1 MAQPVEGSSEDIQ
14 QDYAKNTATAAEI
27 QKGVAQGIIKPTPT
41 QEQQQEHGQYTT
53 ITPGKPVE
61 LPFGLTVSTQKP
73 ITGLGKQGL
82 MPGMTANQQLA
93 AADARAEVNKNHQNW
108 QMNASLGSTLQKAPY
123 LVNHP
128 ELLWAIVHNQDLHG
142 MVNPQDLAGI
152 LKAKSLYDAAM
163 KSYAHQT
170 YFDFEQS
177 QLPSAHLLPGLME
190 HVGGSI
196 QDIIKSIPGG
206 TTFEKDVA
214 LPVMG
219 AAGSVLGSHPLSWAQ
234 GLDEKAKKQVDGLGP
249 AAIGPSNILGG
260 IDSVLGMLNG
270 LFSEPSHFYRYY
282 ETVKQLH
289 GEDAAL
295 AATMPMILGA
305 GAGAAVGLAAGA
317 TPGAEEAAPELVGVA
332 ADVGATAADAA
343 GATSQASAIAK
354 AIQEMKDAAAA
365 VKAAKENFSSQ
376 IEQSAAYERFLKA
389 KMAVEKFA
397 APITRV
403 TKPVTDVTGKV
414 INKYSIGGAELGGQL
429 GGQIVY
435 PDIWKATQ
443 DGTKWAK
450 EHPNLA
456 PTFGQAILGRHNF
469 ASGVVDFLMSVGG
482 QDPLGAAG
490 SFIGQAKSAEGL
502 GGIFNSMWSG
512 TAFSNVDKAYEQ
524 YGGVKRS
531 LDAIVENIDSPTMIA
546 RIDPRLNDVAGILS
560 KAKVVDAAG
569 EVDKAATLENVKDA
583 FKQLSAVDEIFT
595 TGKLPM
601 SSAMVLRARMMD
613 TKAKGL
619 FKFMP
624 SFAKFSGHRDE
635 WGVSNDHFTLGDVGV
650 LPALNNGLRHLGFNR
665 EIADAVTDH
674 LYKTKDLGEWMNVY
688 RTVVKGKYQI
698 EAVKTLAGA
707 RAAAKLAPSDFQ
719 GFFEENRLDAFLQEL
734 DPSLNEAIDKATT
747 EVMGYGGVNADGQ
760 YLQVGRSDLSSVGR
774 AGEEGIRSYRAGV
787 YQDDLGRIR
796 LPNYTTF
803 NKALHDLVDHL
814 HNNVVKE
821 LDVPLRVALGDRYA
835 EFATAAAQGYTGT
848 NTAFMQGSDFAD
860 EIFAKAILE
869 HEDNLKASDA
879 AVAEAQARV
888 NAGKASELDRRIA
901 RNAINRRQ
909 PLATNRNKG
918 AYEGVVKRMVAEMS
932 LRNEISDQEASD
944 ILAFMRQMGEWM
956 FDGVVLRISH
966 KDFGKLGAYDFTNK
980 MIQIYRNGLKNPAGI
995 QRTMIHEMFHHLS
1008 TYLPDE
1014 YLTGL
1019 HRELQAARSDYIRQ
1033 GNLERVVKM
1042 AKEYGILADEPV
1054 VGKAEKDITKAEYV
1068 QRLLIDQADR
1078 KTAHIQPDDIDWAM
1092 VPMTSA
1098 QYRLTSID
1106 EWFAESMYDR
1116 AAKRL
1121 DVHPLVELGHRIM
1134 QAIFAGINRVTGY
1147 KAGET
1152 AFRNFWLK
1160 RFEGPSVPNTLENR
1174 MLGFDPDIAATVA
1187 RGKSDITGDELAPV
1201 YSAGQKSMKMDRL
1214 MESMNYYIDKGQ
1226 GLTMRGVYAVNS
1238 VVNDHIFKPLALATG
1253 GWATR
1258 VSASEGLLNAMR
1270 QGPINMSLSHLAQA
1284 GARHERA
1291 VQYWGAELNRRGVM
1305 DMAARINYVIGTKVF
1320 RMSDNNMR
1328 WMSSE
1333 DEMGAFIATL
1343 HGVMA
1348 GVESSILKGL
1358 GKQEFMDA
1366 AIKSLYLNQGHIAP
1380 QMLEGGHSMVND
1392 TSIPTKGSV
1401 IGQDTSAKDEK
1412 PVAAFFHRDRALDGA
1427 YYSKR
1432 VRISNDTHR
1441 AFDPAED
1448 GFVTRRM
1455 LFANKIGRDPA
1466 MRAALP
1472 PMYNAYDAAL
1482 KGGATRA
1489 EAWAEAEKV
1498 GVKAHYDFMQ
1508 SLPEATRKI
1517 FVRQDGWTPTDA
1529 QWLAEHPGLSPE
1541 EAHSQVAIDGL
1552 KQLIVGP
1559 EHVEHLGG
1567 QYHDT
1572 KLFSDLANRRV
1583 ANKTW
1588 KQFADTYH
1596 ADDTGQ
1602 GFPTG
1607 YFSPIVGGASDPL
1620 NGNKFSNLFVHFG
1633 EAVNEKMTGNI
1644 VTRLSRE
1651 PVFIVDFARELKLLD
1666 GKVAA
1671 GILTQEQAD
1680 TMALAR
1686 ASQTM
1691 IRFVHNPYDKLKF
1704 EYGMRI
1710 FAPFYFAQNQAW
1722 RRMARLGAVDI
1733 GAFERYI
1740 KTISQVLN
1748 YSYAAGQSQG
1758 GYPTVPVPGSA
1769 WLVGFVTKFLTGTAV
1784 PIGIN
1789 LSLDSAQ
1796 SILPISPQDS
1806 ADPTNAL
1813 TSPSA
1818 LLHSL
1823 IPRSGPTVNLPLK
1836 YLFGMLPLS
1845 PAVVQSIDD
1854 AVIGQAGES
1863 SSMLQDLLPNSF
1875 IDHLLQTSAGALG
1888 AAWGKNGN
1896 NILKGQAFVSSYIT
1910 ASNETWRYIVE
1921 QKIQSFK
1928 DAVEAQHP
1936 KWDTA
1941 SVNTLALIQ
1950 FANYYDPRKNG
1961 KAYNRLSD
1969 LMNEVNQATY
1979 MRAYIRSGLGFF
1991 TPLSSEMGRANAKVE
2006 QQYQNLVSKLK
2017 GDWIAAQQQWVAE
2030 DASRLPYTILTTT
2043 SQTSR
2048 AQGISW
2054 PETHNALEWMQHND
2068 GLVNSYPAASR
2079 FLMPLN
2085 TLQSSTNPY
2094 YSIGALY
2101 QLQNDLRQRRVPE
2114 EMQQQIDISIG
2125 NNEYYNIILPYYT
2138 AQAGGNSYEGYKQAE
2153 KWAQTS
2159 GLSQNPDWYKAHMD
2173 KTGGTNRTLVLQQIA
2188 QMLNDPKAKRQPLYK
2203 PLSEVYSVFQDFANN
2218 VAPMYSSADRGK
2230 ILRFGGSGF
2239 IGLDK
2244 IKAKYPDMTPFITD
2258 VLEPQYPYY
2267 PNG

>member
-108 QMNASLGSTLQKAPY
+108 QMNASLGSALQKAPY

-295 AATMPMILGA
+295 AATMPMIFGA

-389 KMAVEKFA
+389 KMAVERVA

-469 ASGVVDFLMSVGG
+469 ASGVVDFLMSVGS

-665 EIADAVTDH
+665 EIADAVTDY

-814 HNNVVKE
+814 HNSVVKE

-835 EFATAAAQGYTGT
+835 EFATAAA
-848 NTAFMQGSDFAD
+848 
-860 EIFAKAILE
+860 
-869 HEDNLKASDA
+869 ED
-879 AVAEAQARV
+879 
-888 NAGKASELDRRIA
+888 GI
-901 RNAINRRQ
+901 
-909 PLATNRNKG
+909 
-918 AYEGVVKRMVAEMS
+918 
-932 LRNEISDQEASD
+932 
-944 ILAFMRQMGEWM
+944 
-956 FDGVVLRISH
+956 VL
-966 KDFGKLGAYDFTNK
+966 
-980 MIQIYRNGLKNPAGI
+980 
-995 QRTMIHEMFHHLS
+995 
-1008 TYLPDE
+1008 
-1014 YLTGL
+1014 
-1019 HRELQAARSDYIRQ
+1019 
-1033 GNLERVVKM
+1033 
-1042 AKEYGILADEPV
+1042 
-1054 VGKAEKDITKAEYV
+1054 
-1068 QRLLIDQADR
+1068 
-1078 KTAHIQPDDIDWAM
+1078 
-1092 VPMTSA
+1092 
-1098 QYRLTSID
+1098 
-1106 EWFAESMYDR
+1106 
-1116 AAKRL
+1116 
-1121 DVHPLVELGHRIM
+1121 
-1134 QAIFAGINRVTGY
+1134 
-1147 KAGET
+1147 
-1152 AFRNFWLK
+1152 
-1160 RFEGPSVPNTLENR
+1160 
-1174 MLGFDPDIAATVA
+1174 
-1187 RGKSDITGDELAPV
+1187 TGDELAPV

-1320 RMSDNNMR
+1320 RISDNNMR

-1796 SILPISPQDS
+1796 SVLPISPQDS

-1991 TPLSSEMGRANAKVE
+1991 SPLSSEMGRANAKVE
-2006 QQYQNLVSKLK
+2006 QQYQNLVSNLK
-2017 GDWIAAQQQWVAE
+2017 GDWIAAQQQWIAE

-2054 PETHNALEWMQHND
+2054 PETHNALQWMQHND

>member
-305 GAGAAVGLAAGA
+305 GAGAAAGLAAGA

-365 VKAAKENFSSQ
+365 VRAAKENFSSQ

-389 KMAVEKFA
+389 KMAVERVA

-650 LPALNNGLRHLGFNR
+650 LPALNNGLRHLGFNK

-760 YLQVGRSDLSSVGR
+760 YLQVGRSDLSPVGR

-814 HNNVVKE
+814 HNSVVKE

-835 EFATAAAQGYTGT
+835 EFATAAA
-848 NTAFMQGSDFAD
+848 
-860 EIFAKAILE
+860 
-869 HEDNLKASDA
+869 ED
-879 AVAEAQARV
+879 
-888 NAGKASELDRRIA
+888 GI
-901 RNAINRRQ
+901 
-909 PLATNRNKG
+909 
-918 AYEGVVKRMVAEMS
+918 
-932 LRNEISDQEASD
+932 
-944 ILAFMRQMGEWM
+944 
-956 FDGVVLRISH
+956 VL
-966 KDFGKLGAYDFTNK
+966 
-980 MIQIYRNGLKNPAGI
+980 
-995 QRTMIHEMFHHLS
+995 
-1008 TYLPDE
+1008 
-1014 YLTGL
+1014 
-1019 HRELQAARSDYIRQ
+1019 
-1033 GNLERVVKM
+1033 
-1042 AKEYGILADEPV
+1042 
-1054 VGKAEKDITKAEYV
+1054 
-1068 QRLLIDQADR
+1068 
-1078 KTAHIQPDDIDWAM
+1078 
-1092 VPMTSA
+1092 
-1098 QYRLTSID
+1098 
-1106 EWFAESMYDR
+1106 
-1116 AAKRL
+1116 
-1121 DVHPLVELGHRIM
+1121 
-1134 QAIFAGINRVTGY
+1134 
-1147 KAGET
+1147 
-1152 AFRNFWLK
+1152 
-1160 RFEGPSVPNTLENR
+1160 
-1174 MLGFDPDIAATVA
+1174 
-1187 RGKSDITGDELAPV
+1187 TGDELAPV

-1796 SILPISPQDS
+1796 SVLPISPQDS

>member
-1 MAQPVEGSSEDIQ
+1 
-14 QDYAKNTATAAEI
+14 
-27 QKGVAQGIIKPTPT
+27 
-41 QEQQQEHGQYTT
+41 
-53 ITPGKPVE
+53 
-61 LPFGLTVSTQKP
+61 
-73 ITGLGKQGL
+73 
-82 MPGMTANQQLA
+82 
-93 AADARAEVNKNHQNW
+93 
-108 QMNASLGSTLQKAPY
+108 
-123 LVNHP
+123 
-128 ELLWAIVHNQDLHG
+128 
-142 MVNPQDLAGI
+142 
-152 LKAKSLYDAAM
+152 
-163 KSYAHQT
+163 
-170 YFDFEQS
+170 
-177 QLPSAHLLPGLME
+177 
-190 HVGGSI
+190 
-196 QDIIKSIPGG
+196 
-206 TTFEKDVA
+206 
-214 LPVMG
+214 
-219 AAGSVLGSHPLSWAQ
+219 
-234 GLDEKAKKQVDGLGP
+234 
-249 AAIGPSNILGG
+249 
-260 IDSVLGMLNG
+260 
-270 LFSEPSHFYRYY
+270 
-282 ETVKQLH
+282 
-289 GEDAAL
+289 
-295 AATMPMILGA
+295 MPMILGA
-305 GAGAAVGLAAGA
+305 GAGAAAGLAAGA

-365 VKAAKENFSSQ
+365 VRAAKENFSSQ

-389 KMAVEKFA
+389 KMAVERVA

-665 EIADAVTDH
+665 EIADAVTDY

-760 YLQVGRSDLSSVGR
+760 YLQVGRSDLSPVGR

-835 EFATAAAQGYTGT
+835 EFATAAA
-848 NTAFMQGSDFAD
+848 
-860 EIFAKAILE
+860 
-869 HEDNLKASDA
+869 ED
-879 AVAEAQARV
+879 
-888 NAGKASELDRRIA
+888 GI
-901 RNAINRRQ
+901 
-909 PLATNRNKG
+909 
-918 AYEGVVKRMVAEMS
+918 
-932 LRNEISDQEASD
+932 
-944 ILAFMRQMGEWM
+944 
-956 FDGVVLRISH
+956 VL
-966 KDFGKLGAYDFTNK
+966 
-980 MIQIYRNGLKNPAGI
+980 
-995 QRTMIHEMFHHLS
+995 
-1008 TYLPDE
+1008 
-1014 YLTGL
+1014 
-1019 HRELQAARSDYIRQ
+1019 
-1033 GNLERVVKM
+1033 
-1042 AKEYGILADEPV
+1042 
-1054 VGKAEKDITKAEYV
+1054 
-1068 QRLLIDQADR
+1068 
-1078 KTAHIQPDDIDWAM
+1078 
-1092 VPMTSA
+1092 
-1098 QYRLTSID
+1098 
-1106 EWFAESMYDR
+1106 
-1116 AAKRL
+1116 
-1121 DVHPLVELGHRIM
+1121 
-1134 QAIFAGINRVTGY
+1134 
-1147 KAGET
+1147 
-1152 AFRNFWLK
+1152 
-1160 RFEGPSVPNTLENR
+1160 
-1174 MLGFDPDIAATVA
+1174 
-1187 RGKSDITGDELAPV
+1187 TGDELAPV

-1796 SILPISPQDS
+1796 SVLPISPQDS

>member
-108 QMNASLGSTLQKAPY
+108 QMNASLGSALQKAPY

-295 AATMPMILGA
+295 AATMPMIFGA

-469 ASGVVDFLMSVGG
+469 ASGVVDFLMSVGS

-665 EIADAVTDH
+665 EIADAVTDY

-814 HNNVVKE
+814 HNSVVKE

-835 EFATAAAQGYTGT
+835 EFATAAA
-848 NTAFMQGSDFAD
+848 
-860 EIFAKAILE
+860 
-869 HEDNLKASDA
+869 ED
-879 AVAEAQARV
+879 
-888 NAGKASELDRRIA
+888 GI
-901 RNAINRRQ
+901 
-909 PLATNRNKG
+909 
-918 AYEGVVKRMVAEMS
+918 
-932 LRNEISDQEASD
+932 
-944 ILAFMRQMGEWM
+944 
-956 FDGVVLRISH
+956 VL
-966 KDFGKLGAYDFTNK
+966 
-980 MIQIYRNGLKNPAGI
+980 
-995 QRTMIHEMFHHLS
+995 
-1008 TYLPDE
+1008 
-1014 YLTGL
+1014 
-1019 HRELQAARSDYIRQ
+1019 
-1033 GNLERVVKM
+1033 
-1042 AKEYGILADEPV
+1042 
-1054 VGKAEKDITKAEYV
+1054 
-1068 QRLLIDQADR
+1068 
-1078 KTAHIQPDDIDWAM
+1078 
-1092 VPMTSA
+1092 
-1098 QYRLTSID
+1098 
-1106 EWFAESMYDR
+1106 
-1116 AAKRL
+1116 
-1121 DVHPLVELGHRIM
+1121 
-1134 QAIFAGINRVTGY
+1134 
-1147 KAGET
+1147 
-1152 AFRNFWLK
+1152 
-1160 RFEGPSVPNTLENR
+1160 
-1174 MLGFDPDIAATVA
+1174 
-1187 RGKSDITGDELAPV
+1187 TGDELAPV

-1320 RMSDNNMR
+1320 RISDNNMR

-1796 SILPISPQDS
+1796 SVLPISPQDS

-1991 TPLSSEMGRANAKVE
+1991 SPLSSEMGRANAKVE
-2006 QQYQNLVSKLK
+2006 QQYQNLVSNLK
-2017 GDWIAAQQQWVAE
+2017 GDWIAAQQQWIAE

-2054 PETHNALEWMQHND
+2054 PETHNALQWMQHND